1 MTASQ
6 IFFYVALTA
15 VPVVMVTLL
24 IFAKDINDDSPDDK
38 PKRTQS
44 KRSTSS

>member
-24 IFAKDINDDSPDDK
+24 IFAKDINDDSSDDK
-38 PKRTQS
+38 PKRAKP
-44 KRSTSS
+44 KRSTSP

>member
-1 MTASQ
+1 MSASQ

-24 IFAKDINDDSPDDK
+24 IFAKDINDDDNELDKKRNQSP
-38 PKRTQS
+38 
-44 KRSTSS
+44 